1 VWRSKKFGH
10 LKQKKR
16 MIAWILVLL
25 FLVLA
30 VCFVTFSGY
39 PSDVHQPLN
48 YILFQEPRNRYSNQ
62 LVNLWV
68 AKPGDPVNR
77 IPCTLEQASGFSL
90 ENRKLLIYSHG
101 NGEHLGSCQ
110 PLVNYLAQ
118 HLSFDVLAY
127 DYSGYGL
134 NKFDSNERTAAGVN
148 QTLRAVFDE
157 ALKLGYKSQNV
168 TLLGYS
174 LGSGPSTALAASLA
188 NEDRELGGLVLLAAY
203 ASIKDVIADKSHKS
217 IAAIFSERWNNVDVI
232 RLVKCPVLIV
242 HGVNDSLIKFDHA
255 LRLHEAS
262 PGSTLVTLPAT
273 GHCDFQWVDLVEA
286 ISKWEANLE

>member
-1 VWRSKKFGH
+1 

-217 IAAIFSERWNNVDVI
+217 IAAI
-232 RLVKCPVLIV
+232 V
-242 HGVNDSLIKFDHA
+242 HGANDSLIKFDHA